1 MKNNLP
7 NFLIVGAAKSGTTSL
22 YNHLKR
28 HPEIYMPKDIKE
40 TFFFVQKDFKQD
52 YKGLGHYGHRIIL
65 ELDDYIRLFKKARE
79 KAIGEACAGY
89 LYYHKESI
97 PNIKFY
103 LRDPKII
110 IILRNPVE
118 RAFSNYLNH
127 VRDNNEVLGFEDALK
142 AQKERAGWWWGYQF
156 VKVGLY
162 YEQVKAYLD
171 NFSSV
176 KIYLFDD
183 LKENPKGLI
192 KDAYSFLSVDSSFIP
207 NNLGK
212 RYNISGVPKY
222 KPIYNILTKP
232 NPIRFAAKVIV
243 KTLAGQDKKKAF
255 GEKMRGYL
263 LEKPEMKEETREYL
277 KEVFREDILALQDLI
292 NRDLTHWLK

>member
-1 MKNNLP
+1 MK
-7 NFLIVGAAKSGTTSL
+7 
-22 YNHLKR
+22 
-28 HPEIYMPKDIKE
+28 HPEIYMSKDIKE
-40 TFFFVQKDFKQD
+40 TFFFVQKNFK
-52 YKGLGHYGHRIIL
+52 KENEGLGHYGHRIIL
-65 ELDDYIRLFKKARE
+65 EINDYIRLFKNARE

-89 LYYHKESI
+89 LYFHERSI
-97 PNIKFY
+97 PNIQTY
-103 LRDPKII
+103 LGDPKII

-118 RAFSNYLNH
+118 RAFSNYLSH
-127 VRDNNEVLGFEDALK
+127 LRDSNEPLEFEEALET
-142 AQKERAGWWWGYQF
+142 QKERAGWWWGYQF

-162 YEQVKAYLD
+162 YKQVKAYLE
-171 NFSSV
+171 NFLSV

-183 LKENPKGLI
+183 LKENPRGLI
-192 KDAYSFLSVDSSFIP
+192 KDAYSFLDVDSSFIP

-212 RYNISGVPKY
+212 RYNLSGVPKY

-232 NPIRFAAKVIV
+232 NPIKFAAKLIV
-243 KTLAGQDKKKAF
+243 KTLAGRDKQKDF

-292 NRDLTHWLK
+292 NRDLSHWLK